1 MSPNA
6 RRSSPP
12 SRIRTLFVSTYFPY
26 DRQHVHGTFKRMDV
40 WVEALSALG
49 DLEFLFFVRPELDI
63 SGPALRV
70 HRERLEDRW
79 GCSLR
84 LDLIHKEQKPPLT
97 RWTEYGPG
105 ITSLFR
111 QRRYRGVSAPR
122 QVAALE
128 RSIARDPDL
137 VFGHRLDAM
146 CPMLRTDRVLPPVLF
161 DLDDVEHVARFRNL
175 REPPRWL
182 GRNLFFLQLPALWWG
197 ERRAIQR
204 STRTIVCS
212 EGDRRYLERQGL
224 ERIVVIPNAVA
235 LPEEVAEPSTAQVL
249 YLGTY
254 DYRPNIN
261 AARRLAL
268 EIWPRIREEIPEA
281 DLVLA
286 GRNAEK
292 LGARVG
298 SEPGV
303 QVPGFVDDL
312 DALYGST
319 SVVCCPIEAGGGTR
333 VKIIEAA
340 AHARPVVAT
349 EIAAE
354 GLVFEDGR
362 EIVIRDSNA
371 DIARACVRLL
381 RDGDLRRDLGA
392 AARRSVE
399 RQYSREQV
407 IDRARRVIR
416 ETLAAQG
423 R

>member
-1 MSPNA
+1 MSPTA
-6 RRSSPP
+6 RRGSPR
-12 SRIRTLFVSTYFPY
+12 SRIRTLFVSTYFPHDHQY
-26 DRQHVHGTFKRMDV
+26 VHGTYKRMDV
-40 WVEALSALG
+40 WVDALSALG

-63 SGPALRV
+63 SGPAIRA

-84 LDLIHKEQKPPLT
+84 LDLVHKEQKPPLT

-111 QRRYRGVSAPR
+111 QRRFRGVSGPR
-122 QVAALE
+122 QVQALE
-128 RSIARDPDL
+128 RSIARNPDL
-137 VFGHRLDAM
+137 VFAHRLDAI
-146 CPMLRTDRVLPPVLF
+146 CPMLRTDRLPAPVLF

-175 REPPRWL
+175 REPPRWF
-182 GRNLFFLQLPALWWG
+182 GRNLHYLQLPALWWG
-197 ERRAIQR
+197 ERRAIQM
-204 STRTIVCS
+204 STRTFVCS

-224 ERIVVIPNAVA
+224 EGIEVLPNAVA
-235 LPEEVAEPSTAQVL
+235 LPEPVAEPSRAQVL
-249 YLGTY
+249 YLGAY

-268 EIWPRIREEIPEA
+268 EIWPRIREKVPEA
-281 DLVLA
+281 VLVLA
-286 GRNAEK
+286 GRHPEQ
-292 LGARVG
+292 LGARVR

-303 QVPGFVDDL
+303 LVPGFVDDL
-312 DALYGST
+312 DALYRNT

-362 EIVIRDSNA
+362 EILIRDSTA
-371 DIARACVRLL
+371 AIAEGCVRLL
-381 RDGDLRRDLGA
+381 RDGDLHRDLGE
-392 AARRSVE
+392 AARRAVE
-399 RQYSREQV
+399 SHYSRTQMV
-407 IDRARRVIR
+407 DRACTMIR
-416 ETLAAQG
+416 ETLASKDP
-423 R
+423 